1 MNRVIVVNTGTKYD
15 SWYNDNIKHM
25 IDTYS
30 GLEYD
35 EFHVLQDDRFEMQVA
50 NKLVMF
56 NEFRDGQNIYFDLDS
71 IIKGDCNQFLKKE
84 LHVCHAWWRPAYH
97 TPTNSSIISWE
108 GDLSHIYER
117 YDNQEDY
124 FQLKYSKGID
134 EYLYKEFNPKT
145 YSNKGYS
152 SFQTVTQNRQS
163 DSVVLYNQR
172 YQYLT
177 SQGWWTQYQL
187 PVPSF
192 LQQARASVQFSKSG

>member
-1 MNRVIVVNTGTKYD
+1 MTLRVIVVNTGTKYD
-15 SWYNDNIKHM
+15 KWYNDNIRHM
-25 IDTYS
+25 VKNYS
-30 GLEYD
+30 NLSNY
-35 EFHVLQDDRFEMQVA
+35 EFVELSIDRFEMQVA

-56 NEFRDGQNIYFDLDS
+56 DEFRDGQNIYFDLDS

-97 TPTNSSIISWE
+97 TPINSSIISWE

-117 YDNQEDY
+117 YNDQEDY

-134 EYLYKEFNPKT
+134 EYLYREFNPKT

-152 SFQTVTQNRQS
+152 SFQTITQNRQS

-172 YQYLT
+172 YEYLT
-177 SQGWWTQYQL
+177 SQGWWSQFQL
-187 PVPSF
+187 PVPKQ
-192 LQQARASVQFSKSG
+192 LLRLQARPSRSG

>member
-1 MNRVIVVNTGTKYD
+1 MTLRVIVVNTGTKYD
-15 SWYNDNIKHM
+15 KWYSNNIEHM
-25 IDTYS
+25 VKNYS
-30 GLEYD
+30 NLSNY
-35 EFHVLQDDRFEMQVA
+35 EFIELSIDRFEMQVA

-71 IIKGDCNQFLKKE
+71 IIKGDCNQFLKKD

-97 TPTNSSIISWE
+97 TPINSSIISWE
-108 GDLSHIYER
+108 GDLSHIYKTYE
-117 YDNQEDY
+117 DQEDY

-134 EYLYKEFNPKT
+134 EYLYREFNPKT

-172 YQYLT
+172 YEYLT
-177 SQGWWTQYQL
+177 SQGWWSQFQL
-187 PVPSF
+187 PVPEQ
-192 LQQARASVQFSKSG
+192 LLRPQARPSRSG